1 MNSEDIQDARLPQ
14 FKSYFKILGL
24 SYYIEN
30 TNTPMDSSVIKNI
43 IKSTHIFN
51 DIKVASKP
59 QVCKVLPKS
68 DIAVIWINI

>member
-14 FKSYFKILGL
+14 SKSYFKILGL

-43 IKSTHIFN
+43 IKSTYI
-51 DIKVASKP
+51 SKP